1 MIEVRDED
9 VSYEGTSLDP
19 LNGPAVTAMPWL
31 RSYHDVVEVFRSRAF
46 VQGGGGRR
54 DSAPITGYG
63 VLALSGRDH
72 FERRRIEA
80 TLFRK
85 DMLRWFERDVLGP
98 ALAAKLAEI
107 ARQGRG
113 DGRARADLLPFL
125 RDVYCDLTCSFWGI
139 DGVDSHEARQRFLA
153 IVDGITPGGAVEW
166 ERGNHREIVSRC
178 LAAQRHFGASYV
190 RPAMLRREALIEAH
204 AAGRVHESELPNDM
218 LTVMLRNKQHF
229 EKWDS
234 EVYVRELTLFAPG
247 DTIVRFM
254 PHMVAEM
261 HEWVREHPED
271 RALLEDVDFLRR
283 CAVESLRL
291 HPASP
296 YFIRKAVEDTT
307 LASGRVFRAGDYV
320 VLDVTTA
327 SCDPEVFGADADRFH
342 PHRVPRH
349 KVKPVGL
356 AFGEGPHTCIGA
368 VMSVGEISA
377 HHPDPDDPLGLVPY
391 TLRELFRAGITPDAG
406 QSARLNSANARNEFT
421 EFPVRF
427 SAIRSVRPVAGS

>member
-1 MIEVRDED
+1 MRDED

-19 LNGPAVTAMPWL
+19 LNGPAVSAMPWL

-63 VLALSGRDH
+63 VLALTGRDH

-80 TLFRK
+80 SLFRK
-85 DMLRWFERDVLGP
+85 DMLRWFERDVLAP
-98 ALAAKLAEI
+98 ALAANLAEV

-113 DGRARADLLPFL
+113 GDGRARTDLLPFL

-139 DGVDSHEARQRFLA
+139 DGVHTPAARQRFLA
-153 IVDGITPGGAVEW
+153 VVDGMTPGGAVEW
-166 ERGNHREIVSRC
+166 ERGNHREIVSSC
-178 LAAQRHFGASYV
+178 VVAQRHFGATYV
-190 RPAMLRREALIEAH
+190 RPAMRRREALIEAH
-204 AAGRVHESELPNDM
+204 AAGRVDESELPKDL

-229 EKWDS
+229 AKWDS

-261 HEWVREHPED
+261 YAWVREHPAD
-271 RALLEDVDFLRR
+271 RARLEDVNFLRG

-296 YFIRKAVEDTT
+296 YFIRRAVEDTT
-307 LASGRVFRAGDYV
+307 LASGRGFRAGDYV

-327 SCDPEVFGADADRFH
+327 SLDPEVFGAGADRFD

-377 HHPDPDDPLGLVPY
+377 HHPGPNDPLGLVPY
-391 TLRELFRAGITPDAG
+391 TLRELFRAGITPDVDEG
-406 QSARLNSANARNEFT
+406 ARLNSANARNEFT
-421 EFPVRF
+421 AFPVRF
-427 SAIRSVRPVAGS
+427 SAIRGVRPVAGR